1 MPAEVIGVMPAS
13 FAFPDPRVDIW
24 IAEPMTRSMGFGIW
38 LYNGVARLRDGV
50 TLADAR
56 TELNTLIADV
66 PRAFPGDPFVVGN
79 SEEIKLFSNPRT
91 LKDATVG
98 SVARGLWILLASVG
112 LVLLVACAN
121 VANLFLI
128 RSDARQR
135 GSPSVARSELAAS
148 ASHAISSRR
157 ARCSRLRAA
166 RLGLRWRGAPCACSS
181 PTVPRRS
188 RGSARSGWMASP
200 SPIRA
205 D

>member
-1 MPAEVIGVMPAS
+1 
-13 FAFPDPRVDIW
+13 
-24 IAEPMTRSMGFGIW
+24 
-38 LYNGVARLRDGV
+38 NGVARLRDGV

-135 GSPSVARSELAAS
+135 EVAVRRALGAGGLGIARYFLAESLLLSIAGGAGGVALAAGAVRLLVRFGP
-148 ASHAISSRR
+148 ASLP
-157 ARCSRLRAA
+157 RLHEVHLDGTALVFTCGLSVLAA
-166 RLGLRWRGAPCACSS
+166 
-181 PTVPRRS
+181 V
-188 RGSARSGWMASP
+188 
-200 SPIRA
+200 
-205 D
+205 